1 MSCYHVVMKRTQIQ
15 LTENQMESLRII
27 SISHKKPVAE
37 LVHDSVQAF
46 LDREAGSG
54 DAAKRE
60 NARRVVR
67 MAVLT
72 TIDTLR
78 PHSAQNDIRRYVG
91 HLRDSRS

>member
-1 MSCYHVVMKRTQIQ
+1 MKRTQIQ

-37 LVHDSVQAF
+37 LVRDSVQAF

-60 NARRVVR
+60 NARKVVGKFSSG
-67 MAVLT
+67 
-72 TIDTLR
+72 
-78 PHSAQNDIRRYVG
+78 SADGSSHHDR
-91 HLRDSRS
+91 HLAAAFGAK